1 MFTSSLGHKRVF
13 AVSSL
18 LLLQKL
24 EKTVVVLSVVDQVIA
39 LSVSLTRS
47 FKSLIRQDRGKGNL
61 LTQQR

>member
-1 MFTSSLGHKRVF
+1 MFTSSLGQKRVF
-13 AVSSL
+13 ASL

-39 LSVSLTRS
+39 LSVSLTSS